1 MILLAARS
9 KAKSK
14 GNVVLLLGD
23 EDAGKTAI
31 LTTVRL
37 KRALSG
43 KDSLLTL

>member
-9 KAKSK
+9 KAKAK
-14 GNVVLLLGD
+14 GSVVLLLGD

-37 KRALSG
+37 KHALSG